1 MDVRTFPVLTDED
14 EPVVDRLS
22 LGLGEQR
29 ARVLAYLLCRLADP
43 ELSDAASRT
52 AVHIGTGLSKH
63 ATADAL
69 AELAAANLIAETT
82 ATTGSPGRPP
92 KAWHAVAPETETIRR
107 LDARH
112 ADRLLEQGERYAGLE
127 PAGAESGGDERDEGG
142 SDAPASGPVD
152 RSDGGP
158 VTVALNWRPNG
169 LHLPLLAA
177 RDADDGGSIALEP
190 ADGSRAAARAVA
202 SEECDVGVAGA
213 ATVLRARA
221 RGLAVVPIAVCF
233 QRSPV
238 VLYTARS
245 AFGEPFETVGQL
257 RGRRIGMPSGTET
270 GLLGRLLLEQAGIR
284 DAVDLVAVDG
294 EERAALQSGDVDAVT
309 GMAPD
314 PVRLEAA
321 GRTVDSLAVSA
332 AYPAYGPA
340 LIAAEGRLREERE
353 RFAAFLEAAL
363 AGWADAVCAPGSVA
377 RTAASETDESADR
390 LARTFRRATDRFADS
405 EGVRRNGWGWHS
417 PEEWRNLRDALA
429 QGGLLEGD

>member
-22 LGLGEQR
+22 LGTGERQ

-43 ELSDAASRT
+43 DLSDAATRT
-52 AVHIGTGLSKH
+52 AVHIGAGLSKH

-69 AELAAANLIAETT
+69 AELAAAGLIAETT
-82 ATTGSPGRPP
+82 AATNSPGRPP
-92 KAWHAVAPETETIRR
+92 KAWHAVAPEAETIRR
-107 LDARH
+107 VDTRH

-127 PAGAESGGDERDEGG
+127 PAGADSADDERNGGDTDG
-142 SDAPASGPVD
+142 PASESAERAD
-152 RSDGGP
+152 ARR

-177 RDADDGGSIALEP
+177 RDGDDGAIALES

-202 SEECDVGVAGA
+202 SGECDVGVAGA
-213 ATVLRARA
+213 ATVLRARS
-221 RGLAVVPIAVCF
+221 RDRPVVPIAVWF

-238 VLYTARS
+238 VLYTTRS
-245 AFGEPFETVGQL
+245 AFGEPLEAVGQL
-257 RGRRIGMPSGTET
+257 RGRRIGMPTGTET

-284 DAVDLVAVDG
+284 DAVELVVVDG
-294 EERAALQSGDVDAVT
+294 EEGAALQSGAVDAVT

-321 GRTVDSLAVSA
+321 GRTVDALAVSA

-340 LIAAEGRLREERE
+340 LIVAEDRLRRD
-353 RFAAFLEAAL
+353 RDRVAAFLETTL
-363 AGWADAVCAPGSVA
+363 AGWGKAVRAPESIA
-377 RTAASETDESADR
+377 RTAASDTDESADR
-390 LARTFRRATDRFADS
+390 LARTFERATDRFATS
-405 EGVRRNGWGWHS
+405 EGVRRHGWGWHS
-417 PEEWRNLRDALA
+417 PDAWRNLRDALA
-429 QGGLLEGD
+429 QGGLLEGE

>member
-22 LGLGEQR
+22 LGTGERR
-29 ARVLAYLLCRLADP
+29 AQVLAYLLCRLADP
-43 ELSDAASRT
+43 DLSDAASRT

-69 AELAAANLIAETT
+69 AELAAAGLIAETT

-92 KAWHAVAPETETIRR
+92 KAWHAVGSETETIRQV
-107 LDARH
+107 DARH

-127 PAGAESGGDERDEGG
+127 PSGADIDDGGEDADERL
-142 SDAPASGPVD
+142 S
-152 RSDGGP
+152 
-158 VTVALNWRPNG
+158 VALNWRPNG

-177 RDADDGGSIALEP
+177 RAADADETSIALEP
-190 ADGSRAAARAVA
+190 ADGSRAAVRAVA
-202 SEECDVGVAGA
+202 SGERDAGVAGA
-213 ATVLRARA
+213 ATVLRARS
-221 RGLAVVPIAVCF
+221 RGRPVVPIAVCY

-238 VLYTARS
+238 VLYTVRS
-245 AFGEPFETVGQL
+245 AFGEPLETVGQL

-294 EERAALQSGDVDAVT
+294 EEGAALRSGDVDAVT

-314 PVRLEAA
+314 PARLESA

-340 LIAAEGRLREERE
+340 LVAAEDRLRRDRG
-353 RFAAFLEAAL
+353 RFAAFLEATL
-363 AGWADAVCAPGSVA
+363 AGWAEAVRTPESIA
-377 RTAASETDESADR
+377 RTAAGDTDESARR
-390 LARTFRRATDRFADS
+390 LARTFERATDRFADS
-405 EGVRRNGWGWHS
+405 EGVRRHGWGWHS
-417 PEEWRNLRDALA
+417 PDAWRNLRDALA